1 MRTHIPK
8 IDIPVIIHLSGE
20 EIRRFLSTANP
31 DDFRGEAKGAIKLYQ
46 KDPALFSDN
55 HLVEYGRNIENAINN
70 PVRIEVRHL
79 SAYGAAQV
87 VAKGVWGVGL
97 RQEVMRRLREELAK
111 VDIHIEVRLAGT
123 SSFEFN
129 IKGVNKSCSIR
140 FLRHAWEDVLEQ
152 MRYTPGPYIDS
163 RKTNTIISA
172 DGDGTIYDG
181 PKAGHDLPTMRTSV
195 ARNALV
201 DWLEAGGVF
210 MLNSGNE
217 LERNVARLKDG
228 IPAHLF
234 NRILVSGN
242 GGADL
247 VCFDEDQ
254 RPMAVKKFSDLALS
268 KIAALGSLDIVYIGD
283 DGSEDGNDWAAFAE
297 VGFDRAVLVARDF
310 KRIYDARLRT
320 GYVGRLVRGTQA
332 YLEIA
337 TLKAKNNK
345 KGKPFLSAWAV
356 S

>member
-8 IDIPVIIHLSGE
+8 SDIPTLIHLSGE
-20 EIRRFLSTANP
+20 EIRKFLSSSSP
-31 DDFRGEAKGAIKLYQ
+31 DDFRGEAKAALALYK
-46 KDPALFSDN
+46 KDPKLFTDN
-55 HLVEYGRNIENAINN
+55 HLVEYGKNIEQAINH
-70 PVRIEVRHL
+70 PMRIEVRHVT
-79 SAYGAAQV
+79 ANGAAQV
-87 VAKGVWGVGL
+87 VAKGVWGATL
-97 RQEVMRRLREELAK
+97 RQDIIKKLREELPK

-129 IKGVNKSCSIR
+129 MQGVNKSCSIR
-140 FLRHAWEDVLEQ
+140 FLRHAWSEVLDQ
-152 MRYTPGPYIDS
+152 MNYTAGTHIDS
-163 RKTNTIISA
+163 RKTNTIIAA

-181 PKAGHDLPTMRTSV
+181 PKAGHVLPTMAQSP
-195 ARNALV
+195 AKDALIG
-201 DWLEAGGVF
+201 WLEAGGVF

-217 LERNVARLKDG
+217 LERNVFRLKSG
-228 IPAHLF
+228 LPAHLF

-247 VCFDEDQ
+247 VCFDSNQ
-254 RPMAVKKFSDLALS
+254 NPVWVKNFTDLALT
-268 KIAALGSLDIVYIGD
+268 KVTPKHNLDIVYIGD
-283 DGSEDGNDWAAFAE
+283 DGSEDGNDWAAFQE

-310 KRIYDARLRT
+310 KRTYDARLRT

-337 TLKAKNNK
+337 TVKAKNNK

>member
-8 IDIPVIIHLSGE
+8 IDIPLIIHLSGE
-20 EIRRFLSTANP
+20 QIRQFLSTASP
-31 DDFRGEAKGAIKLYQ
+31 DDFRGEAKGAIALYH
-46 KDPALFSDN
+46 KDPSLFTDN
-55 HLVEYGRNIENAINN
+55 HLVEYGRNIEQAINH
-70 PVRIEVRHL
+70 PVRIEVRHM
-79 SAYGAAQV
+79 SNYGAAQV
-87 VAKGVWGVGL
+87 VAKGVWGATL
-97 RQEVMRRLREELAK
+97 RHDVMKSLREELAK

-140 FLRHAWEDVLEQ
+140 FLRHAWSDVLNQ
-152 MRYTPGPYIDS
+152 MNYTAGPFIDS
-163 RKTNTIISA
+163 RKTNTIIAA

-181 PKAGHDLPTMRTSV
+181 PKAGHDLPTMSKSL
-195 ARNALV
+195 AKDALIG
-201 DWLEAGGVF
+201 WLEAGGVF

-217 LERNVARLKDG
+217 LERNVFRLKDG

-234 NRILVSGN
+234 NRILVCGN

-247 VCFDEDQ
+247 VCFDKDQ
-254 RPMAVKKFSDLALS
+254 QPVAVKGFSDLALS
-268 KIAALGSLDIVYIGD
+268 KIRTLGELDVVYIGD
-283 DGSEDGNDWAAFAE
+283 DGSEDGNDWAAFVE

-310 KRIYDARLRT
+310 KRSYDMRLRN